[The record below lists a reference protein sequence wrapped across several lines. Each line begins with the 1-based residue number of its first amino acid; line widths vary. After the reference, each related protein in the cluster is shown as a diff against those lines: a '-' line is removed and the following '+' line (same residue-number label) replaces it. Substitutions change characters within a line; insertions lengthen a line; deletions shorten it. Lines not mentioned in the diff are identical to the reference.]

1 MKELTLLQHKL
12 SHVEMADANRDAA
25 AFSPPTATRGRLSE
39 EDWHDVRRA
48 ARIAREEGVWM
59 RVFRGKV
66 WVAPLVLKQHKKHTP
81 SMAGQ
86 KEKEKPTE
94 AVAPTLLPAE
104 AGDSPPKPPSN
115 RQRRSK
121 QRLLEHLEK
130 KRAEQLVELVSKG
143 TDIKVA
149 RGIVAREESKR
160 LERIAAQRA
169 APVDVEAASAEGHP
183 SGEENGQPRSDKRM
197 RLSPPEAG

>member
-1 MKELTLLQHKL
+1 
-12 SHVEMADANRDAA
+12 
-25 AFSPPTATRGRLSE
+25 
-39 EDWHDVRRA
+39 
-48 ARIAREEGVWM
+48 M

-86 KEKEKPTE
+86 KEKETPTE
-94 AVAPTLLPAE
+94 AVAPTLLPVE
-104 AGDSPPKPPSN
+104 AGDSPPKPPSS

-121 QRLLEHLEK
+121 QRLQEFLEK

-149 RGIVAREESKR
+149 RGVVAREEAKR

-169 APVDVEAASAEGHP
+169 APVDVEAASAEGHS
-183 SGEENGQPRSDKRM
+183 SGEDEQTHSGKRM
-197 RLSPPEAG
+197 RMSLPEAGLSAQLGDGQVGNGVPSDA

>member
-1 MKELTLLQHKL
+1 MGC
-12 SHVEMADANRDAA
+12 AACAA
-25 AFSPPTATRGRLSE
+25 AEVHAEAAQEAHAFHGR
-39 EDWHDVRRA
+39 
-48 ARIAREEGVWM
+48 
-59 RVFRGKV
+59 
-66 WVAPLVLKQHKKHTP
+66 
-81 SMAGQ
+81 GQ

-94 AVAPTLLPAE
+94 AVVPTLLPAE

-183 SGEENGQPRSDKRM
+183 SGEEDGQPRSDKRM
-197 RLSPPEAG
+197 RVSHGVSPRPEAG

>member
-1 MKELTLLQHKL
+1 
-12 SHVEMADANRDAA
+12 
-25 AFSPPTATRGRLSE
+25 
-39 EDWHDVRRA
+39 
-48 ARIAREEGVWM
+48 M

-149 RGIVAREESKR
+149 RGIVAREESNR
-160 LERIAAQRA
+160 AHRGAAR
-169 APVDVEAASAEGHP
+169 GT
-183 SGEENGQPRSDKRM
+183 SGRGGSVC
-197 RLSPPEAG
+197 

>member
-1 MKELTLLQHKL
+1 
-12 SHVEMADANRDAA
+12 
-25 AFSPPTATRGRLSE
+25 
-39 EDWHDVRRA
+39 
-48 ARIAREEGVWM
+48 M

-121 QRLLEHLEK
+121 QRLLEHLEN
-130 KRAEQLVELVSKG
+130 RRRSGLSSWQ
-143 TDIKVA
+143 
-149 RGIVAREESKR
+149 
-160 LERIAAQRA
+160 AQ
-169 APVDVEAASAEGHP
+169 
-183 SGEENGQPRSDKRM
+183 GE
-197 RLSPPEAG
+197 

>member
-1 MKELTLLQHKL
+1 
-12 SHVEMADANRDAA
+12 
-25 AFSPPTATRGRLSE
+25 
-39 EDWHDVRRA
+39 
-48 ARIAREEGVWM
+48 
-59 RVFRGKV
+59 
-66 WVAPLVLKQHKKHTP
+66 
-81 SMAGQ
+81 MAGQ

-169 APVDVEAASAEGHP
+169 TPASGRGG
-183 SGEENGQPRSDKRM
+183 SVC
-197 RLSPPEAG
+197 